1 MSKIVL
7 AVLGLAVGSAVPLLG
22 AHAQG
27 TTPTTKAEKEVNEAW
42 AKIKGAWNQSQGEV
56 KVQWGKLTDNDVLEI
71 DGRRDIL
78 VGKIQTRYG
87 VSREEA
93 ERQVGGFEGKRR

>member
-1 MSKIVL
+1 ML
-7 AVLGLAVGSAVPLLG
+7 ALAMGGTVPLLG

-27 TTPTTKAEKEVNEAW
+27 TPPSPMTKAADEADLAW

>member
-1 MSKIVL
+1 MLSL
-7 AVLGLAVGSAVPLLG
+7 AMGSAVPLVG

-27 TTPTTKAEKEVNEAW
+27 TTPSPMTKAADEVNEAW